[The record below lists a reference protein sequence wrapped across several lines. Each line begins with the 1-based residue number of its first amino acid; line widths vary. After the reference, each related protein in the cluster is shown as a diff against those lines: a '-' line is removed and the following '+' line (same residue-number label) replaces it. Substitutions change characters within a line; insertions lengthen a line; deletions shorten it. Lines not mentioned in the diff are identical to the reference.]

1 MREPDTRKE
10 RRQAR
15 PRDYLVC
22 YLLYLV
28 VIGLAFVV
36 AFVIWPPAIVALTV
50 ALTNSMWVHRG
61 VYPFSMVLL
70 GMAWLG
76 LVLTAEGYLRNGVER
91 QQLGPRF
98 RRLSLPLVAMG
109 VFGLVVAYL
118 SA

>member
-1 MREPDTRKE
+1 MREPDIRKE
-10 RRQAR
+10 RRQVR

-22 YLLYLV
+22 YGLYLV

-76 LVLTAEGYLRNGVER
+76 LVLTAEGYLRHGLER
-91 QQLGPRF
+91 HQLGHRF
-98 RRLSLPLVAMG
+98 RRLILPLVLMG
-109 VFGLVVAYL
+109 VFGLLIGYL
-118 SA
+118 AV